1 MRETTTPSVSIRPS
15 GDRALTV
22 AEACE
27 CLGLKK
33 TALYCL
39 IQSSEIPHER
49 YGRRIVLRQ
58 SDLDA
63 YRAEHRV
70 HSRARPH

>member
-39 IQSSEIPHER
+39 IQSSEI
-49 YGRRIVLRQ
+49 VLRQ